1 MKPVIVLS
9 LLFLC
14 LSITIHASAQ
24 TTPEQNKLISVERIW
39 DRAGHSAFT
48 DLAYFNGKFF
58 CTFRE
63 AATQAG
69 PK

>member
-24 TTPEQNKLISVERIW
+24 TTPEQNKLIYVERIW